1 MKTNKKILLG
11 LLALTFIFQGCSNIN
26 PSTLKKQIHFNKAEN
41 SIREVENKKK
51 SPSKVDRKP
60 LPELATNLEDG
71 LKIYLNETFDD
82 GSLEDINIERLR
94 VELIGDPI
102 TFEIDG
108 FRNKK
113 EYKLRIR
120 DNGEIID
127 EKIADCGD
135 KKYAIDFKTIISGKE
150 AMEKALEGKNKNRWI
165 KGYELRIENRRAI
178 YDIDIADSKNIKINA
193 ASGEIIK

>member
-1 MKTNKKILLG
+1 MKTKKILLG
-11 LLALTFIFQGCSNIN
+11 LLALTFILQGCSNIR
-26 PSTLKKQIHFNKAEN
+26 PSKLKKQIKFNKSEN

-51 SPSKVDRKP
+51 SPSKVYRKP
-60 LPELATNLEDG
+60 IPQVAYNLEDV

-108 FRNKK
+108 FKDGK

-127 EKIADCGD
+127 EKIDDCIG
-135 KKYAIDFKTIISGKE
+135 KKYAIDFKKIISGKD
-150 AMEKALEGKNKNRWI
+150 AMEIALEDKNKDRWI
-165 KGYELRIENRRAI
+165 KGYELRIENARAI
-178 YDIDIADSKNIKINA
+178 YYIDIADGKDIKINA